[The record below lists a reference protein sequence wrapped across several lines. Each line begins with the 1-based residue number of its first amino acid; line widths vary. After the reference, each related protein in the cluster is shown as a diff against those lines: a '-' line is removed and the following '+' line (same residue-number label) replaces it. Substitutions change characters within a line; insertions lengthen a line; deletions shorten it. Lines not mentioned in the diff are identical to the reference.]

1 MLLQVEQV
9 PGDGATVV
17 WRRNLLQMAFCVNS
31 LLSLA
36 QSGANDDKRLRSVLQ
51 NASLDEM
58 FSHAALQ
65 LSTLDL
71 TFEKRCMPSFE
82 RDPKTYNPKVHNEC
96 MHAVMAA
103 RELFNSLGR
112 DAWEHVRQGC
122 PHMKD
127 WLGSSGSEIP
137 HKRNEGDHCRPWLGY
152 KFKSHDRYEKRPK
165 ALIVLYGLHRY
176 YRDGWS
182 HLQRQLI
189 NANPSKV
196 EDRRRRVKW
205 SGDGE

>member
-1 MLLQVEQV
+1 MCKLEVEQV

-17 WRRNLLQMAFCVNS
+17 WRRNLLQMALCVNS
-31 LLSLA
+31 LFSLA

-58 FSHAALQ
+58 FSHAASQ

-112 DAWEHVRQGC
+112 DAWEHVRQG
-122 PHMKD
+122 
-127 WLGSSGSEIP
+127 SSSSIVQQPTRIDTLLIP
-137 HKRNEGDHCRPWLGY
+137 WILP
-152 KFKSHDRYEKRPK
+152 
-165 ALIVLYGLHRY
+165 V
-176 YRDGWS
+176 
-182 HLQRQLI
+182 
-189 NANPSKV
+189 PS
-196 EDRRRRVKW
+196 
-205 SGDGE
+205 